1 MHRLPF
7 VPARNSRHRIA
18 ALSLYRALLRSARK
32 IPLPK
37 DLQTQHPRSAI
48 EHVVR
53 KRFIKNRPLTSFRL
67 VYASMAAGY
76 KFLSL
81 FSKAQDRTSREHSQ
95 ITSHL
100 RSRPAPPLSPSHNR
114 NPPPPPRPS
123 AQEAFLVNTSKDGS
137 PHYAPAYTL
146 GSKTRAL
153 RLCATADGQ
162 PFLRL
167 KKPQPRGLSKMVGR
181 RGRLFREKMSR
192 LVEMDEGP
200 RLDAALED
208 QWDGLMAAQMRRE
221 GLPVGDEDAAAGST
235 PSTASFSWSAQLSR
249 LWWEWQLEK
258 TWRDWVARGEALNRF
273 VEEQRGAV
281 PGKSSSSRGR
291 STRKVVKPIKE
302 DSEDRPN
309 VGVHPAASFPLLVAI
324 DAQLGGA
331 GAGPTKEVDPFTGPK
346 WNALVQSER
355 ARLLRYLARGG
366 ANVNGN
372 KA

>member
-1 MHRLPF
+1 M
-7 VPARNSRHRIA
+7 
-18 ALSLYRALLRSARK
+18 
-32 IPLPK
+32 
-37 DLQTQHPRSAI
+37 
-48 EHVVR
+48 
-53 KRFIKNRPLTSFRL
+53 
-67 VYASMAAGY
+67 
-76 KFLSL
+76 
-81 FSKAQDRTSREHSQ
+81 
-95 ITSHL
+95 
-100 RSRPAPPLSPSHNR
+100 
-114 NPPPPPRPS
+114 
-123 AQEAFLVNTSKDGS
+123 NTSKDGS

-192 LVEMDEGP
+192 LVEIDEGSK
-200 RLDAALED
+200 LDAALED

-221 GLPVGDEDAAAGST
+221 GLSVGDEDAAAGSR
-235 PSTASFSWSAQLSR
+235 PSTASFSWSIQLSR

-273 VEEQRGAV
+273 VEEQKGAA
-281 PGKSSSSRGR
+281 PGKSSSSHDS

-309 VGVHPAASFPLLVAI
+309 VGVYPTASFPLLAAI

-331 GAGPTKEVDPFTGPK
+331 GTGPTKEVDPFTGPK

-372 KA
+372 KS